1 MVIYLPLLFAD
12 GNPTSLERATAK
24 WLNNLKE
31 VICRCYEYH
40 GCEHVLRF
48 CSRLAELPPGF
59 LRYKENSQG
68 FISIYNRA
76 SNKLIVTFKKK
87 NQIYDRPVGSPA
99 KPSLLP
105 RKPKGPPSDQHI
117 EDIYLCNYCD
127 EEFTSAKN
135 AIHHEGVCKG
145 KIDQEDQN
153 HEVDQVSAMRYFG
166 LGPTE
171 SNKKEGI
178 RNTSLR
184 LTARSYMSIPVS
196 SPLGRKMSSNVA
208 PLKEV
213 DKMEYIQKL
222 EGCCGS
228 RKFLDEPKRTRKFG
242 VVHHRAL
249 RLNKQARL
257 LLKKCKRAVVLLER
271 LPLLDPLALHAAA
284 VLDYQNRL
292 NSPICEEPVHNFIDL
307 TSDDDCCDNKWLNNL
322 KEVICRC
329 YEYHGC
335 EHVLRFCSRLAELP
349 PGFLR
354 YKENSQGFISI
365 YNRASNKLI
374 VTFKKKNQIYDRPVG
389 SPAKPSLLPR
399 KPKGPPSD
407 QHIED
412 IYLCNYC
419 DEEFTSAKN
428 AIHHE
433 GVCKGKID
441 QEDQNHEVD
450 QVSAMRYFG
459 LGPTESNKKEGIR
472 NTSLRL
478 TARSYMSIPVS
489 SPLGRK
495 MSSNVAPLKEVD
507 KMEYIQKLEGCCGSR
522 KFLDEPKRTRKFGV
536 VHHRALRLNKQARL
550 LLKKCKR
557 AVVLLERLPLLDP
570 LALHAAAVLD
580 YQNRL
585 NSPICEEPV
594 HNFIDLT

>member
-12 GNPTSLERATAK
+12 GNPTSLERATASQLEKFIPFMLDCCPERALVNTSDRPPSWWPFSTPYQIPLSPNCSPKK

-249 RLNKQARL
+249 RKKFQHRWTHTYCFNRAQREERKINLETGLNKQARL

-307 TSDDDCCDNKWLNNL
+307 TSDDDCCDNVIRRENFSCEERSSDSFFNSSSDHKRPSI
-322 KEVICRC
+322 KEWSPVFHR
-329 YEYHGC
+329 
-335 EHVLRFCSRLAELP
+335 SLP
-349 PGFLR
+349 P
-354 YKENSQGFISI
+354 
-365 YNRASNKLI
+365 
-374 VTFKKKNQIYDRPVG
+374 
-389 SPAKPSLLPR
+389 PSLLP
-399 KPKGPPSD
+399 
-407 QHIED
+407 I
-412 IYLCNYC
+412 
-419 DEEFTSAKN
+419 A
-428 AIHHE
+428 
-433 GVCKGKID
+433 
-441 QEDQNHEVD
+441 
-450 QVSAMRYFG
+450 
-459 LGPTESNKKEGIR
+459 
-472 NTSLRL
+472 
-478 TARSYMSIPVS
+478 PV
-489 SPLGRK
+489 
-495 MSSNVAPLKEVD
+495 
-507 KMEYIQKLEGCCGSR
+507 
-522 KFLDEPKRTRKFGV
+522 
-536 VHHRALRLNKQARL
+536 
-550 LLKKCKR
+550 
-557 AVVLLERLPLLDP
+557 
-570 LALHAAAVLD
+570 
-580 YQNRL
+580 
-585 NSPICEEPV
+585 
-594 HNFIDLT
+594 